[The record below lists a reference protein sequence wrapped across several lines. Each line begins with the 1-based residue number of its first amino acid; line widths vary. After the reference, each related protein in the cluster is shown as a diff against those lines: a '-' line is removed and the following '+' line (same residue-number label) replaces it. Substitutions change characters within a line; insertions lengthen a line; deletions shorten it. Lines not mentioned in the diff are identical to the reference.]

1 MSLDTQFT
9 LWIAPVI
16 YTLATV
22 LITLKVSRVWPTAS
36 FSTGLASFVSLLP
49 TGWAVSKLSSLD
61 GHLIT
66 SCIMLNL
73 VTFIGWVVTRFSS
86 RYLEGEPG
94 QMRYVLA
101 LLVTLTSVSIMA
113 ITDNFAIVLV
123 AWFAST
129 LGLHHLLTF
138 YHERTAAQI
147 VSHKK
152 FMVSRLAEVCLVI
165 ALILIHNQADSL
177 SFQQIASYVN
187 QQESLTF
194 SMQVAALLICVA
206 VILKS
211 ALLPLHGWLI
221 QVMEAPT
228 PVSALLHAGVVNLGG
243 FVLIRLA
250 ELISAVPAAQYVLVI
265 FGGLTAVLAGLVM
278 MTRISIKVRLAW
290 STCAQMGFM
299 VMECGLGLYE
309 LAFLHLIAHSL
320 YKAYAF
326 LSSGDIVY
334 NTRIKDLYHDESRA
348 SPSTILIKELIALPV
363 TLAVAGSS
371 LWVWNQFMN
380 MQSLPTIALFVVSI
394 GLAPLLWNAHSLFSR
409 NKITGII
416 SVIIIFQVYMVW
428 HLLFS
433 SFIPAYQVNSYTLAS
448 LVIIFFTGLYV
459 IQAWLCAYPYGK
471 VSSIFYPWAYAGF
484 YLDERFTRFTFR
496 IWPARHMNKIQNSTY
511 SSTHTPSGESI

>member
-1 MSLDTQFT
+1 MSLETQLT
-9 LWIAPVI
+9 LWIAPAI

-22 LITLKVSRVWPTAS
+22 LITLRVSRVWATIS
-36 FSTGLASFVSLLP
+36 FSTGLALFVSLLM
-49 TGWAVSKLSSLD
+49 TGWVVSKSSLIE
-61 GHLIT
+61 GHLII

-73 VTFIGWVVTRFSS
+73 ITFLGWVVTRFSW
-86 RYLEGEPG
+86 RYLEGESG

-113 ITDNFAIVLV
+113 ITDHFAILLI

-147 VSHKK
+147 VAHKK
-152 FMVSRLAEVCLVI
+152 FMVSRLAEACLVI
-165 ALILIHNQADSL
+165 ALILIYNQVNSL

-187 QQESLTF
+187 QQESLTI
-194 SMQVAALLICVA
+194 SLQVAALLICVA

-250 ELISAVPAAQYVLVI
+250 ELIAAVPAAQYVLVI

-299 VMECGLGLYE
+299 IMECGLGLYE

-320 YKAYAF
+320 YKAHAF

-334 NTRIKDLYHDESRA
+334 TTRVKDLYQNELHA
-348 SPSTILIKELIALPV
+348 SPSIMLIKELIALPV

-380 MQSLPTIALFVVSI
+380 MQALPTIALFVVSV
-394 GLAPLLWNAHSLFSR
+394 GLAPLLWNARSTSR
-409 NKITGII
+409 RNRII
-416 SVIIIFQVYMVW
+416 AILSVIIIFQIYMVW

-433 SFIPAYQVNSYTLAS
+433 SFVPANQVDSYWLAS
-448 LVIIFFTGLYV
+448 LVILFFTGLYV
-459 IQAWLCAYPYGK
+459 MQAWLCAYPHGK

-511 SSTHTPSGESI
+511 SSMHTPPGEPI